1 MLLVSENFSG
11 FSANEG
17 SAGLMK
23 EKRRQIQCPGLGDA
37 KSLFDRE
44 LMFRLFDEE
53 KWPSSD
59 WLHAN
64 LYFEIECFGINGQR
78 IGEPALEWDMSSF
91 SSFLIPTI

>member
-37 KSLFDRE
+37 KSLFDR
-44 LMFRLFDEE
+44 
-53 KWPSSD
+53 
-59 WLHAN
+59 
-64 LYFEIECFGINGQR
+64 
-78 IGEPALEWDMSSF
+78 
-91 SSFLIPTI
+91 